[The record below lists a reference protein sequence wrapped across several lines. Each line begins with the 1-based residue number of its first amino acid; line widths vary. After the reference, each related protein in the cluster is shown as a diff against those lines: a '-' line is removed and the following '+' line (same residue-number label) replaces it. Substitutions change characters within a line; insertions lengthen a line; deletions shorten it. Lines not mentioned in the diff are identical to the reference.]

1 MMPFDIWISYMCL
14 AKLCINMIVYHHN
27 LTYKA
32 KLVNASRQISCF
44 VLGVIG
50 SWLVPLV
57 QSCQVE
63 SQWPVVS
70 KLSWVYLRSGVVHKG
85 RSLIYRD
92 TKFHELFHST
102 SFSSFNT
109 AMNASWGTSTLP
121 IAFILFFPSA
131 CLQISSDRIIRSQRD
146 SGLLLV
152 IHCVLWK
159 LKSIICQYNHSTTYV
174 LYTKW
179 YFQSS
184 FFGQT
189 AFFF

>member
-1 MMPFDIWISYMCL
+1 MELDYMMPFWHINYVLCL
-14 AKLCINMIVYHHN
+14 AKLCNNMIVYHHN

-131 CLQISSDRIIRSQRD
+131 CFQISSDHIIRISSDHEGILVNWATSHSSCYMKTQVNHL
-146 SGLLLV
+146 SG
-152 IHCVLWK
+152 
-159 LKSIICQYNHSTTYV
+159 
-174 LYTKW
+174 
-179 YFQSS
+179 
-184 FFGQT
+184 
-189 AFFF
+189 